1 MDQGDHNAHRTSR
14 CARNG
19 ASGRPRPTGSSSST
33 PVCAP
38 GHLPPGRGKAGRA
51 ARCAAPTA
59 CTEAVPP
66 FFVGAGHWPAHR
78 CTRRVQEAAPLQGA
92 ETPTGDRKGCPYG
105 VSSTSTVGSV
115 KPGAEFESHRMQFW
129 GSQAPVGREETQAA
143 TQILRAGTFTELL
156 RRGPR
161 SGGLGESR
169 HWRTE
174 FASAASLSVFWFL
187 FHVEKELAPQG
198 ETL

>member
-1 MDQGDHNAHRTSR
+1 MRE
-14 CARNG
+14 
-19 ASGRPRPTGSSSST
+19 
-33 PVCAP
+33 
-38 GHLPPGRGKAGRA
+38 K
-51 ARCAAPTA
+51 
-59 CTEAVPP
+59 
-66 FFVGAGHWPAHR
+66 
-78 CTRRVQEAAPLQGA
+78 RRVQESAPLQGA

-129 GSQAPVGREETQAA
+129 GSQAPVGREETQTA

>member
-1 MDQGDHNAHRTSR
+1 MPPLLREWETDYPGFA
-14 CARNG
+14 AGG
-19 ASGRPRPTGSSSST
+19 AEQSLQIQRRGHIPGWLLSAFGRFTFSSRPTGSPSSA
-33 PVCAP
+33 PVCARGP
-38 GHLPPGRGKAGRA
+38 LPPGRGKAGRA

-78 CTRRVQEAAPLQGA
+78 CTRRVQESAPLQGA

-129 GSQAPVGREETQAA
+129 GSQAPVGREETQTA

-169 HWRTE
+169 H
-174 FASAASLSVFWFL
+174 
-187 FHVEKELAPQG
+187 
-198 ETL
+198 

>member
-78 CTRRVQEAAPLQGA
+78 CTRRVQESAPLQGA
-92 ETPTGDRKGCPYG
+92 ETPTGDRKGRPYG

-129 GSQAPVGREETQAA
+129 GSQAPSARLGKKRSGAPSR
-143 TQILRAGTFTELL
+143 RALQKCEKSKKTAKSPAQDYKI
-156 RRGPR
+156 RRGIPMIR
-161 SGGLGESR
+161 YDAGQYDIAVIGAG
-169 HWRTE
+169 H
-174 FASAASLSVFWFL
+174 
-187 FHVEKELAPQG
+187 
-198 ETL
+198 